1 MWVGPACCAFPRT
14 IGAALLR
21 RLVLGRGLALSL
33 QVLQEFYAMEE
44 LLRQAFAEEGPE
56 EPLARQLSWMRQGL
70 FSSEGQALPS
80 REERHAR
87 GA

>member
-1 MWVGPACCAFPRT
+1 
-14 IGAALLR
+14 
-21 RLVLGRGLALSL
+21 
-33 QVLQEFYAMEE
+33 LQEFYAMEE
-44 LLRQAFAEEGPE
+44 LLRQALAEEGPE
-56 EPLARQLSWMRQGL
+56 ESLARQLSWMRQGL

>member
-1 MWVGPACCAFPRT
+1 MWAGPACCAFPGT
-14 IGAALLR
+14 IGAALLG
-21 RLVLGRGLALSL
+21 RLVLGRGLALFL

-44 LLRQAFAEEGPE
+44 LLRQALAEEGPE
-56 EPLARQLSWMRQGL
+56 ESLARQLSWMRQGL